1 MRAEMG
7 SSERRGHG
15 QRGDG
20 EALDRAEK
28 LLREVLSLLSGH
40 DAGPSPAAGDEDR
53 LMRLPEVLRLTGL
66 CRSALYDQ
74 MARGLFPHSIK
85 IGPRAASWSAR
96 AVRDWISQRIEGS

>member
-1 MRAEMG
+1 MRAEMR

-28 LLREVLSLLSGH
+28 LLWEVLSLLSGH

-66 CRSALYDQ
+66 CRSALYD
-74 MARGLFPHSIK
+74 LSLIHI
-85 IGPRAASWSAR
+85 
-96 AVRDWISQRIEGS
+96 